1 MRNQYVCRVQRTQS
15 TKRGQSRSGYPY
27 LERRC
32 EADPDLLLIVHGY
45 APEHAA
51 RYREYAHFLADN
63 GVYVVAPDLRGHGL
77 SEGQRGHVDDYAEY
91 FLDVEEAKRLLLE
104 DTPTLILG
112 HSNGGLIVA
121 RIICRLATVASILRY

>member
-1 MRNQYVCRVQRTQS
+1 MSVEY
-15 TKRGQSRSGYPY
+15 KEHKARSADNSVWLSI

-32 EADPDLLLIVHGY
+32 EADPPAAHRAWLR
-45 APEHAA
+45 EHAA

-91 FLDVEEAKRLLLE
+91 S
-104 DTPTLILG
+104 G
-112 HSNGGLIVA
+112 
-121 RIICRLATVASILRY
+121 C

>member
-1 MRNQYVCRVQRTQS
+1 MLDALRSAWILPRVRNQYVCRVQRTQ
-15 TKRGQSRSGYPY
+15 TQRGQSRSGYP
-27 LERRC
+27 LGKALRSL
-32 EADPDLLLIVHGY
+32 PWLLIVHGY
-45 APEHAA
+45 AEHAA

-104 DTPTLILG
+104 DTPT
-112 HSNGGLIVA
+112 
-121 RIICRLATVASILRY
+121 